1 MSNILVAK
9 EVRRRFRAVLEA
21 ADLSVDIDG
30 APVPVRFMNQPPNG
44 WRVDEKSLPAIYL
57 FNSGERLSPEG
68 ISTVDRALQLDV
80 VLMARDLGD
89 PQDQLDDLQLA
100 IEVAVL
106 ASGNLS
112 GACYEI
118 PLEGSAI
125 AQDQGAVLFGVRTL
139 TFRPVSNVTA
149 NDPSF

>member
-9 EVRRRFRAVLEA
+9 EVRQRFRAVLEA
-21 ADLSVDIDG
+21 AGLSVEIDG
-30 APVPVRFMNQPPNG
+30 LPVTVKVLNQPPKG
-44 WRVDEKSLPAIYL
+44 WRVDEKSLPAVYL
-57 FNSGERLSPEG
+57 FNSGERISPDG
-68 ISTVDRALQLDV
+68 ISAVDRALQLDV
-80 VLMARDLGD
+80 VLMARDQGD

-100 IEVAVL
+100 IEVAIL

-112 GACYEI
+112 GACHEI